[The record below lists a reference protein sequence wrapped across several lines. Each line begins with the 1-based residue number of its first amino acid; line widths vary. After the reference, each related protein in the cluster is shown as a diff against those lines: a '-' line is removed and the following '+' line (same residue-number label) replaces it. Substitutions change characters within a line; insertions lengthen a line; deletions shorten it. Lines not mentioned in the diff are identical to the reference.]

1 MAVIIED
8 LADWRAAD
16 MEDQGEW
23 VIHLTSDQVGGL
35 DRALTAAKASGT
47 TLDGLSKA
55 NFPLDGFDDLF
66 ADILKRLEEGR
77 GIAVVR
83 GLPALKYSKDDL
95 RLMYWGIGRHVGVAV
110 SQSSKG
116 DLLGDVMDFGSDVNS
131 STGRG
136 YMSRQHLGFH
146 TDTSDVVALMVLRPA
161 MSGGLSMICSSLA
174 IRNEI
179 ARTRPDL
186 LELLYQPFY
195 WTWKGQQQ
203 PGEAPYYQ
211 QPIYS
216 ERDGKFSSRYIKTHI
231 LSAHEDHPELP
242 KLTDLQHEAMSAIDH
257 MALDPKFHFSM
268 MFEPG
273 DIQFLNNHVTMH
285 SRSAFQDHPEPDR
298 RRHLLR
304 MWLSVPN
311 SRALNPAMAPIYR
324 DQARG
329 AVRGGFPSRTG
340 SHSFETVQARD

>member
-1 MAVIIED
+1 MATIIENP
-8 LADWRAAD
+8 ADWRAAD
-16 MEDQGEW
+16 MEDKGEW
-23 VIHLTSDQVGGL
+23 VINLSSVQVAAL
-35 DRALTAAKASGT
+35 DRALTTAKASGT
-47 TLDGLSKA
+47 TLDALTKT
-55 NFPLDGFDDLF
+55 NFPLIGFDDLF
-66 ADILKRLEEGR
+66 ADVLKRLEQGR
-77 GIAVVR
+77 GIAVIR
-83 GLPALKYSKDDL
+83 GLPALNYTKDDL
-95 RLMYWGIGRHVGVAV
+95 RMMYWGIGRHVGVAV

-186 LELLYQPFY
+186 LEILYQPFY
-195 WTWKGQQQ
+195 WSWKGQQE
-203 PGEAPYYQ
+203 PGASPYYQ

-216 ERDGKFSSRYIKTHI
+216 EQDGKFSSRYIKTHI

-285 SRSAFQDHPEPDR
+285 SRSAFQDYAEPDR

-324 DQARG
+324 DQTQG